1 MTDLIMCFGENYGSV
16 QDLGL
21 EKPLNTQS
29 SIGCS
34 VEAWKTKI
42 LKAMQTME
50 AWLEKFQNNQDSSR
64 AICVIKYQESVN
76 LSAKLAMIKRL
87 EPLH

>member
-1 MTDLIMCFGENYGSV
+1 MCFGENYGSIWN
-16 QDLGL
+16 LGL

-34 VEAWKTKI
+34 VEAWKTKT

-50 AWLEKFQNNQDSSR
+50 TWLEKFQNKQDSSR
-64 AICVIKYQESVN
+64 AICVKKN
-76 LSAKLAMIKRL
+76 
-87 EPLH
+87 